1 MRKRS
6 DFAVCQAYFA
16 SIPEMLFEMFPAL
29 VRIFSLGVQNWNSNV
44 FLLSDALLVD
54 LLHSDQFCCSSIF
67 CALLSLFVHRTPK
80 TWAWPAYQRHGNMT
94 PSCEAVAIAAFS
106 SLSVLGSIGG
116 WLLFTGV
123 SAVWRQHCVQADKH
137 PLVSQDLYLSL
148 RCTFMQRLHY
158 IAINWLVNGQKMN
171 LQLLT

>member
-1 MRKRS
+1 MRRRS

-16 SIPEMLFEMFPAL
+16 SIPEMLFEMFP
-29 VRIFSLGVQNWNSNV
+29 VFSVSVYRSEILMSFFYPRLFWFICYTRTS
-44 FLLSDALLVD
+44 
-54 LLHSDQFCCSSIF
+54 FCCSSIF
-67 CALLSLFVHRTPK
+67 CARLPLLVHPTPK

-94 PSCEAVAIAAFS
+94 PSCEVVAIAAFS

-123 SAVWRQHCVQADKH
+123 SAVGRQHCVQADRH

-148 RCTFMQRLHY
+148 KCTFMQRLHY
-158 IAINWLVNGQKMN
+158 N
-171 LQLLT
+171 